1 MKCKGMVRFCIGLF
15 MAAMLLTSAP
25 ARAEITVQPT
35 AELGFLRALR
45 HGIQI
50 GEGTYEFDYVRE
62 GGQEIL
68 LPYSR
73 FEVLANLGER
83 HELAFLYQ
91 PLTLVT
97 ATRIDRSGGITIDN
111 VVFADD
117 TPLNLKYGFDFYRL
131 TYRFRLLDECWT
143 LSLGGGLQ
151 LRNASIVFDG
161 FDTDGEEA
169 RVITQDLGPV
179 PVISLALRRS
189 FANERFFES
198 TIEGFYA
205 PVRYLNLRDV
215 DVVGWL
221 YDVSFKAGA
230 PLAGVGEVFLVAR
243 FLGGGADGTAGE
255 GRYWTQS
262 QAEPRF
268 TNNVLDLV
276 IVGLGARL
284 ILPEYGG

>member
-1 MKCKGMVRFCIGLF
+1 MNGRGTARVRVGLC

-25 ARAEITVQPT
+25 ARAEITVFPT

-45 HGIQI
+45 HQIQI
-50 GEGTYEFDYVRE
+50 GEGTYEFDYVRD

-73 FEVLANLGER
+73 FEILAALGER
-83 HELAFLYQ
+83 HELVFLYQ

-97 ATRIDRSGGITIDN
+97 ATRIDQPGGITIDD

-131 TYRFRLLDECWT
+131 TYRYRLLDESPWSF
-143 LSLGGGLQ
+143 SLGAGLQ

-161 FDTDGEEA
+161 YDLDGDEA

-179 PVISLALRRS
+179 PVISLALRHT
-189 FANERFFES
+189 FANERFLES

-221 YDVSFKAGA
+221 YDVSVRAGA
-230 PLAGVGEVFLVAR
+230 PLTRSGEVFLAAR

-255 GRYWTQS
+255 RRYWTQAR
-262 QAEPRF
+262 AEPRF
-268 TNNVLDLV
+268 TSNVLDLL
-276 IVGLGARL
+276 ILGIGARL
-284 ILPEYGG
+284 VLPE